1 MMESRRRC
9 RCRCFPF
16 TSCGIP
22 INGMFH
28 SRGRLQNC
36 SASSCLSGHCP
47 ACHTISHRDYRSK
60 TQSAPSP
67 SLSPFSLL
75 IFVSHLFSSSEFHS
89 VWHWYGT
96 LLPFSRP
103 SCSYLIGLGVTMST
117 QVVTSP
123 VLSWCCAPTYASP
136 FSPPSLSVPTGP
148 LYRLYWTNFGRCRDL
163 DA

>member
-1 MMESRRRC
+1 MMESRTRC
-9 RCRCFPF
+9 RCRCFLF

-28 SRGRLQNC
+28 SRGCLQNC

-47 ACHTISHRDYRSK
+47 ACRTISRRDCRSK

-67 SLSPFSLL
+67 SLPPFSLL

-89 VWHWYGT
+89 IWHWYGT

-103 SCSYLIGLGVTMST
+103 TCSYLIGLGVTMST
-117 QVVTSP
+117 QVGNAIS
-123 VLSWCCAPTYASP
+123 
-136 FSPPSLSVPTGP
+136 
-148 LYRLYWTNFGRCRDL
+148 RLDTAGKEGVNIFIWFTIYHLGVI
-163 DA
+163 